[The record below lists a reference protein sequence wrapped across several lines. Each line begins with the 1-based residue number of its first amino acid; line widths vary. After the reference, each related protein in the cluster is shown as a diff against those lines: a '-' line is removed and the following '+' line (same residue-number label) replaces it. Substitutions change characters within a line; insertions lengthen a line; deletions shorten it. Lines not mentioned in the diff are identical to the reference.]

1 MSGTVKAEDWKYDW
15 EFRYRY
21 ETLRAILNRNGR
33 SLKILSDLEADLN
46 HLVFSDSK
54 IRRSV
59 KRLFDETYLMA
70 QELNLMSRG
79 KHSALLPALDR
90 IRRGIKSL
98 EQRTPEPKPRP
109 LAVRLD
115 EEDSLDPLLAGG
127 KAAGLASL
135 HRHFP
140 GLVPEGFVLTTAAY
154 DRFLEE
160 GSLAGQIRILLKDL
174 EFTSD
179 RDRFRGRTAAIRE
192 AIAGTELPEA
202 LGELL
207 RRHGAGGTGGGRT
220 LWAVRSSAV
229 NEDGRF
235 SFAGQFDSLLNV
247 PSGKL
252 AEAYKEVVA
261 GKFSERAIAY
271 RLNCGFRE
279 VDTPMA
285 VLFMPMIDPQAA
297 GVVYTADPLR
307 PDSDT
312 IVINCVR
319 GLGDKV
325 VRGIGVP
332 DHIEISRQPR
342 PEILAMRS
350 SDAPVEDLGYLS
362 RDAIREIGATAWKA
376 MTAFGYDMDIEWAL
390 DRQDRLWLLQG
401 RRTNLASP
409 ERIKEVKSR
418 QAEVFLSRGVSIFPG
433 LAEGPVAR
441 RSADNLAPI
450 PRGAVLVVAQ
460 PTPELAPLLPDAAA
474 VVAAEGSPVGHLAT
488 LLREFAVPSLFQ
500 AGGRVVDL
508 ADNTVVSVDAS
519 MRKVYRGSCWPG
531 MRERVLSRLSSSRNR
546 KVSGPLYD
554 LVLSLNLTDP
564 FGPDFKPGKCRS
576 VHDCIRYIHEMSVR
590 AMFRFGDA
598 HSGFMHRKTWR
609 LESDIPMP
617 VYVLALEQA
626 LPEKRKTI
634 GPGKITSAPF
644 AAFWKG
650 FSDARLAWPDRWG
663 NAHISLSRDLQD
675 QVFGGTRG
683 PRKRGDPNYLIYA
696 SDYMN
701 FNARFAYHYAMVD
714 SLLGGGDRNNYIQ
727 LRFHSGGGSDIKRER
742 RALFLERVLRE
753 CRFGVTREGDLITAW
768 FRNYP
773 AEDTAKALEAL
784 GRLLVCS
791 RQLDMLMHMD
801 SDVKMYSDNFL
812 AGKFQAFV

>member
-1 MSGTVKAEDWKYDW
+1 MVETGKTQDWQYEWD
-15 EFRYRY
+15 FRYRY
-21 ETLRAILNRNGR
+21 ETLRVILNRNGR

-46 HLVFSDSK
+46 HLVSSDMK
-54 IRRSV
+54 IRRSIR
-59 KRLFDETYLMA
+59 RLFDETYLMA
-70 QELNLMSRG
+70 QELSLMSRG
-79 KHSALLPALDR
+79 RHSSLLQALDK
-90 IRRGIKSL
+90 IRREVKDQEKQI
-98 EQRTPEPKPRP
+98 PERKLRP
-109 LAVRLD
+109 LAVRLK
-115 EEDSLDPLLAGG
+115 EEDSLDLLLVGG

-135 HRHFP
+135 SHHFP
-140 GLVPEGFVLTTAAY
+140 GQVPEGFILTTAAY

-160 GSLAGQIRILLKDL
+160 GKLVDQIRLLLKDL
-174 EFTSD
+174 EFSSD
-179 RDRFRGRTAAIRE
+179 RGRFRSRADAIRE
-192 AIAGTELPEA
+192 AVAGAELPDFLEA
-202 LGELL
+202 LI
-207 RRHGAGGTGGGRT
+207 RQYGACNDRA

-229 NEDGRF
+229 SEDGRF

-247 PSGKL
+247 PYERLG
-252 AEAYKEVVA
+252 EAYKEVAA

-297 GVVYTADPLR
+297 GVIYTNDPLK
-307 PDSDT
+307 PDSNT
-312 IVINCVR
+312 MVMNCVK

-325 VRGIGVP
+325 VKGIGVP
-332 DHIEISRQPR
+332 DHIEISRQPQ

-350 SDAPVEDLGYLS
+350 SQTGVEDLGYLT
-362 RDAIREIGATAWKA
+362 RDKIREIGATAWKA
-376 MTAFGYDMDIEWAL
+376 MTAFGYDLDIEWAL
-390 DRQDRLWLLQG
+390 DKQDRLWLLQG
-401 RRTNLASP
+401 RRTNLSSP
-409 ERIKEVKSR
+409 DKIKEVKS
-418 QAEVFLSRGVSIFPG
+418 QKAEMFISKGVSIFPG
-433 LAEGPVAR
+433 RAEGPVAL

-450 PRGAVLVVAQ
+450 PKGAVLVVGQ
-460 PTPELAPLLPDAAA
+460 PAPELAPLLPDAAA

-488 LLREFAVPSLFQ
+488 LLREFAVPSIFQ
-500 AGGRVVDL
+500 AGSRIVTL
-508 ADNTVVSVDAS
+508 TENTVISVDAS
-519 MRKVYRGSCWPG
+519 LRKIYRGSCWPG
-531 MRERVLSRLSSSRNR
+531 MKERVLSRLSASGNR
-546 KVSGPLYD
+546 KVSGPLYN

-564 FGPDFKPGKCRS
+564 FGSDFKPGKCRS
-576 VHDCIRYIHEMSVR
+576 VHDCIRYIHEMAVR

-598 HSGFMHRKTWR
+598 HSGFMNRKTWR
-609 LESDIPMP
+609 LKSEIPMLI
-617 VYVLALEQA
+617 YVLALEQE

-634 GPGKITSAPF
+634 EPERIASAPF

-650 FSDARLAWPDRWG
+650 FSDTRLAWPDRWG
-663 NAHISLSRDLQD
+663 KAHITLSKDLQD
-675 QVFGGTRG
+675 QVFGGARG
-683 PRKRGDPNYLIYA
+683 PRKRKDPNYLIYA

-727 LRFHSGGGSDIKRER
+727 LRFHSGGSSDTKRKR

-753 CRFGVTREGDLITAW
+753 CRFGVTRQGDLITAW

-773 AEDTAKALEAL
+773 GEDTAKALEVL

-801 SDVKMYSDNFL
+801 SDVKMYSDHFL